1 MMKKDPEE
9 AVTLL
14 QQSLNGASVVKS
26 LPPDA
31 LFYLGRA
38 QQMSGRFS
46 EAIASYSLYT
56 DQVGKKSMPGNREYR
71 DIFRSVRTGRELLQ
85 LQLLNLQSAA
95 AVEKT
100 AISKPE

>member
-38 QQMSGRFS
+38 QQMSGKFS

-56 DQVGKKSMPGNREYR
+56 DQVGKKIAREQGVPGYIQECENKKGM
-71 DIFRSVRTGRELLQ
+71 VA
-85 LQLLNLQSAA
+85 AA
-95 AVEKT
+95 AVKPAVTAAGEKT
-100 AISKPE
+100 EISKA